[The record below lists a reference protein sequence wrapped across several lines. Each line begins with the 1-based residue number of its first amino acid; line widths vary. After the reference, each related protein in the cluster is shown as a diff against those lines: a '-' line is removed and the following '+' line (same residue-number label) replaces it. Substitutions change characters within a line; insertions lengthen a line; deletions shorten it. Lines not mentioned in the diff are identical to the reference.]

1 MQTDTQTQINT
12 HAHTQ
17 IRPKN
22 KAEMKN
28 TTQNFYPRSKHSN
41 IKKKK
46 KKKKKKPAL
55 DLGQQELLT
64 FGPMSFY
71 TKLLK
76 TKWKIETH
84 QFHLQRKRFKKSEF
98 YEESDKV
105 SIAKIS
111 PRF

>member
-1 MQTDTQTQINT
+1 METDTQTQINT

-46 KKKKKKPAL
+46 KKKKKTTL
-55 DLGQQELLT
+55 E
-64 FGPMSFY
+64 
-71 TKLLK
+71 
-76 TKWKIETH
+76 
-84 QFHLQRKRFKKSEF
+84 
-98 YEESDKV
+98 
-105 SIAKIS
+105 
-111 PRF
+111 